1 MIMAT
6 TYFYHLPVLKELVG
20 AGADLNLM
28 NKVMLELY
36 SITDIP
42 LFLSI
47 RKD

>member
-6 TYFYHLPVLKELVG
+6 TQYRLPVLKELVG